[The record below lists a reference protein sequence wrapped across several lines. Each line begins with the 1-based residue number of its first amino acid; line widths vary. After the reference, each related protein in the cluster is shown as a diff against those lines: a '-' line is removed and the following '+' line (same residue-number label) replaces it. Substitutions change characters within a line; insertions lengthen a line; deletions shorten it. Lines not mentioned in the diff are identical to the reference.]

1 MERTTPCEK
10 NNSNRKR
17 IRATKKNSNK
27 EKSNTNKEKTILMG

>member
-17 IRATKKNSNK
+17 IKETKKNS
-27 EKSNTNKEKTILMG
+27 SKEKTILMG